1 MGADRTLLLL
11 FLAAT
16 STFVSCVDDKTA
28 KGALDCPEPQCA
40 NKDCKTKVGDDGCLV
55 CDCNGH
61 CPLLVCGP
69 GCHEEKNTT
78 AKCPE
83 CVCDG
88 DPRSGVQPPQKRH
101 CPELTCPSECEKET
115 ATPTH
120 RCQWCLCPAIT
131 AKQTLV
137 KYGERH
143 CPRALLNMVFRQ
155 ADPLARHVLHFQEQ
169 VRHQD
174 GAVQHLLA
182 TSGKPGEQHP
192 PKPECVTPK
201 CESKG
206 CKLVPGDHECPSC
219 VCTPESGHKKKGNKT
234 KASKAHVVNKRN
246 SSHSKESSEES
257 HESNSQESNE
267 KRTPRNRRD
276 HTKAGHKDGHKNGH
290 KHANHTATH
299 VNGTEPRPAL
309 PVHTAVQCVVP
320 VCEPYCKY
328 RQAEHG
334 CLVCECPD
342 VCPDMVCGGGC
353 QPYFTNA
360 SKCQQCLCAPNIRR
374 EKLADV
380 FASFCSEHT
389 LHRMVADFDDFR
401 DTLLRL
407 QHRSLEL
414 QELLGRVEHARG
426 IHGAVPEEVR
436 TSFGRHPHNH
446 PQPLHHQAEHH
457 SKHGHTHHSKPGER
471 HHN

>member
-1 MGADRTLLLL
+1 MGADRTLLLFF

-16 STFVSCVDDKTA
+16 ATFASCADDKTT
-28 KGALDCPEPQCA
+28 KGPLDCPEPVCA
-40 NKDCKTKVGDDGCLV
+40 SKDCKTKVGADGCLV
-55 CDCNGH
+55 CDCKGD

-69 GCHEEKNTT
+69 GCHEEKNAT

-88 DPRSGVQPPQKRH
+88 DPRSGLPPKPP
-101 CPELTCPSECEKET
+101 CGELTCPPECEKET
-115 ATPTH
+115 VTPTH
-120 RCQWCLCPAIT
+120 RCPWCLCPVIT
-131 AKQTLV
+131 AKQTLL

-174 GAVQHLLA
+174 GVVQHLLA
-182 TSGKPGEQHP
+182 TSGKPADSNV
-192 PKPECVTPK
+192 PKPPECVTPK
-201 CESKG
+201 CEGKG
-206 CKLVPGDHECPSC
+206 CKLVPGDHGCPSC
-219 VCTPESGHKKKGNKT
+219 VCTEAGQKKKGGKA
-234 KASKAHVVNKRN
+234 KASKVRAISKRN
-246 SSHSKESSEES
+246 STTRKESSEES
-257 HESNSQESNE
+257 HESNSRESHEN
-267 KRTPRNRRD
+267 RTSRSRREHTRLD
-276 HTKAGHKDGHKNGH
+276 HNGHKNGLR
-290 KHANHTATH
+290 HANHTAPN
-299 VNGTEPRPAL
+299 VNGTELRQVH

-328 RQAEHG
+328 RQGEHG

-342 VCPDMVCGGGC
+342 VCPDMVCGVGC
-353 QPYFTNA
+353 QPYFTDA
-360 SKCQQCLCAPNIRR
+360 SKCQKCLCAPHARR
-374 EKLADV
+374 EQLAEV

-401 DTLLRL
+401 DTLQRL

-414 QELLGRVEHARG
+414 QELLNRVEHARG
-426 IHGAVPEEVR
+426 IHGPVPEEVR
-436 TSFGRHPHNH
+436 ASFGRHHHNH
-446 PQPLHHQAEHH
+446 HQPLHHQADHH
-457 SKHGHTHHSKPGER
+457 YKYHPKLDER